1 MNLRISQFA
10 VGCGLSLLTLPGMMA
25 AQVPQYHS
33 PLSVPSAPQPQQ
45 LPTPAAITP
54 GGTVVEDVVVRVND
68 QIISRSDVER
78 AQQQLAQELQQS
90 NASPTDAAERQ
101 KNMLRD
107 MIDQQL
113 LISRGKE
120 MGLNPDAEVV
130 RRLDE
135 IRKQNKFDTME
146 DLEKAARASGYS
158 FEDFKANIRNSV
170 ITQEV
175 VRDEVARRLQPSQA
189 QKQAFYEAHKEE
201 FAQPEQVRLSEILI
215 PTSAD
220 ASDAAVAVAKAKAED
235 IEAKLKAGAKFE
247 DLAKQYSGG
256 QTAGQGGD
264 LGLYKRGGLAKV
276 LEDQTFSLKTGETTA
291 PIRTRQGFVLLK
303 VTNHVAPGVPALKDI
318 EPQIEDA
325 LYNEEMQP
333 ALRAYLTKLR
343 DDAYVDV
350 KPGFVDSGASPNQT
364 KPINFT
370 AYTAPV
376 VKKKPQKQKQRFDR
390 SREFSAAAVGPEK
403 QEAALAAPAPT
414 TPALPAEN
422 AAAAST
428 APATAAAATATT
440 ASTTPNAAAANTK
453 TVASAKTTTN
463 GKPAKIK
470 REKVRFGQA
479 PRNAL
484 PAGSQ
489 EAAEQGTDV
498 GAGSAS
504 AAVTPGGI
512 MAQPSTT
519 TEIASTSSSS
529 VSDDPLGPQA
539 AVEKKT
545 RYSDRVKTES
555 VDKAKKKADKAQL
568 KAAATPEAMTTDE
581 KTAQQLQ
588 AAPLGLNGDTVKKQK
603 KVKDKNA
610 PKERLQD
617 KETTPAVQP
626 QATPLKTDVDPNT
639 LQPTADKT
647 TVPPAATPTPP
658 AQPATPPQN

>member
-1 MNLRISQFA
+1 MNLRISQIA
-10 VGCGLSLLTLPGMMA
+10 VGCGLSLLTLPGVVA
-25 AQVPQYHS
+25 AQVPQYRS

-54 GGTVVEDVVVRVND
+54 GGVVVEDVVVRVND

-90 NASPTDAAERQ
+90 NASPTEVAERQ

-135 IRKQNKFDTME
+135 IRKQNKFETMQ
-146 DLEKAARASGYS
+146 DLEKAARDSGYS

-175 VRDEVARRLQPSQA
+175 VRDEVARRLQPTQA
-189 QKQAFYEAHKEE
+189 QKQAFYEAHKQE
-201 FAQPEQVRLSEILI
+201 FAQPEQVRLSEILV

-220 ASDAAVAVAKAKAED
+220 ASEAVVAQAKAKAED
-235 IEAKLKAGAKFE
+235 IEAQLKAGAKFE
-247 DLAKQYSGG
+247 DLAKRYSTG

-264 LGLYKRGGLAKV
+264 LGLFKRGALAKV

-303 VTNHVAPGVPALKDI
+303 VTNHVAPGVPAMKDI

-325 LYNEEMQP
+325 LYGEEMQP

-343 DDAYVDV
+343 DDAYVDI
-350 KPGFVDSGASPNQT
+350 KPGFVDSGASSNQT
-364 KPINFT
+364 KPIYFT
-370 AYTAPV
+370 SYTAPV
-376 VKKKPQKQKQRFDR
+376 VKKKREKQKQRFDR
-390 SREFSAAAVGPEK
+390 SKEFSAAAVGPEK
-403 QEAALAAPAPT
+403 TEAALAAPAPAV
-414 TPALPAEN
+414 PALPADN
-422 AAAAST
+422 AASASTAAAGTAT
-428 APATAAAATATT
+428 APATAAGTTTSAAT
-440 ASTTPNAAAANTK
+440 STK
-453 TVASAKTTTN
+453 TVASTKTTTN

-484 PAGSQ
+484 PAGGGDT
-489 EAAEQGTDV
+489 EQGTDV

-512 MAQPSTT
+512 MSQPAPATQV
-519 TEIASTSSSS
+519 ASTSTSSIG
-529 VSDDPLGPQA
+529 DDPLAPQA
-539 AVEKKT
+539 PVQKKT
-545 RYSDRVKTES
+545 RYSDRVKTENL
-555 VDKAKKKADKAQL
+555 DKAKKKADKAQL
-568 KAAATPEAMTTDE
+568 KAAATPDAMTADE
-581 KTAQQLQ
+581 KAAQKLQ
-588 AAPLGLNGDTVKKQK
+588 AAPLGLSGDTVKKQK

-617 KETTPAVQP
+617 KEVTPAAKPV
-626 QATPLKTDVDPNT
+626 ATPLKTDVDPNT
-639 LQPTADKT
+639 LQPVADKT
-647 TVPPAATPTPP
+647 KVPPAATPDTP
-658 AQPATPPQN
+658 ATPATPPQN